1 MRRSRRDQGRGSSG
15 GCHLSGSNSG
25 IIELSV
31 TQTSIR
37 WFVVQCLYIISSHAV
52 NQGFELGG
60 EVRELGCISVEVRD
74 FRYLPRVGA
83 EAHNQL
89 EYNKSMRADVFLL
102 F

>member
-1 MRRSRRDQGRGSSG
+1 MSD
-15 GCHLSGSNSG
+15 SNSV

-31 TQTSIR
+31 TQASIR

-74 FRYLPRVGA
+74 S
-83 EAHNQL
+83 
-89 EYNKSMRADVFLL
+89 SMIFPMLVLRLNCL
-102 F
+102 SYYS